1 LALDALASFARPSA
15 RIGDAARAIL
25 AGPAR
30 TDLLGAAG
38 GVLSLLCV
46 ELARSSGR
54 RVVVVTADE
63 QTATHRAG
71 DLAFFWGAKDESAV
85 ASLPGLDT
93 PPYAE
98 TTPDRETE
106 MNRLVALHRLAS
118 GGDSPFLVAS
128 AASLLR
134 RVVPRDAL
142 VAATVR
148 VEAEQELDREAFTE
162 RLVAAG
168 YTRAPVVEDPGTFA
182 VRGAIVDVFV
192 PSQTLPVR
200 IELYGDLVE
209 AIRFFDPESQRARG
223 AIPALAVHPVRE
235 QLRTPE
241 ALARAKERIRALCD
255 AIDLPTTRTRELL
268 DSVETGRVLFG
279 AEALTPAFH
288 ERLCPVADYLGG
300 DEIVV
305 FDDPTAVVE
314 SLAAERERADAARA
328 ARKERGAPAFEVD
341 AHYVA
346 PEDVTA
352 LGARGHAVLAHRLGA
367 LGPEWSSLREPTID
381 LGAEDNT
388 ALSAACKSARAAKG
402 REAPAP
408 LATRLREL
416 RSLSVRTMLTAH
428 NDTQAE
434 RIALLVES
442 MGLPVARGA
451 GAPSL
456 GGRGSPTAPVEIAVG
471 PLRRGFFAPADVL
484 ALVTEEEIFGPR
496 ADRKVRVVK
505 RDAFLEDLR
514 TLEVGNLVV
523 HAEHGVARYTGLQRR
538 SVAGVDI
545 DFLVLEFAGGDKLY
559 LPVYRL
565 SQVTKY
571 VGGEAGDDVK
581 LDRLGGQTFA
591 AKKARVS
598 KAVREMADGLLK
610 LYAERQALPGRA
622 MPEPDYAYREFEA
635 SFPFTE
641 TPDQERAIQEVQAD
655 LSSERPMDR
664 LVCGDVG
671 FGKTEVAMRA
681 ALRTVEAKMQVA
693 VLVPTTVLAQQ
704 HYQTFSRRFED
715 FPVTVDVLSRFRSK
729 KQQEDTLKRL
739 RDGKLDVVIGTH
751 RLLSKDVHWKN
762 LGLLVVDE
770 EQRFGVAHK
779 ERIKALRAQVDV
791 LTLTATPIP
800 RTLHMAMAGLRDLSL
815 ITTPPPDRRAIRTYV
830 SQMDERLVTEAIER
844 ELARGGQVFYVYN
857 RVHDIGERL
866 ELVQRLVPRA
876 RVLVAHGQM
885 NEAALEKAM
894 TDFVAGGADVLIA
907 TAIIESGLDIPR
919 ANTMIIDRADMMGLA
934 QLYQLRG
941 RIGRSRERAYCY
953 LLVPPPG
960 KMTDEA
966 RERIAALERF
976 SAVGSGFHI
985 ASMDLEIRGAG
996 DLLGPDQSGQV
1007 AAVGF
1012 EMYCQMLEEAV
1023 AELRGT
1029 TVSRD
1034 VDPELTFDVPAFLP
1048 DDYVPETGVRLS
1060 LYKRLADA
1068 ASEDEVYAIGEEI
1081 ADRCGP
1087 LPPESRMLIELM
1099 VIKVRLRR
1107 LRALGMEASGER
1119 VTLHLR
1125 EDTPLGPSRVLEL
1138 VNRAGSPWR
1147 LTADMKLVRRFG
1159 GGAGQ
1164 GLQNA
1169 RITLDELST
1178 LA

>member
-1 LALDALASFARPSA
+1 
-15 RIGDAARAIL
+15 
-25 AGPAR
+25 
-30 TDLLGAAG
+30 
-38 GVLSLLCV
+38 
-46 ELARSSGR
+46 
-54 RVVVVTADE
+54 
-63 QTATHRAG
+63 
-71 DLAFFWGAKDESAV
+71 
-85 ASLPGLDT
+85 
-93 PPYAE
+93 
-98 TTPDRETE
+98 
-106 MNRLVALHRLAS
+106 
-118 GGDSPFLVAS
+118 
-128 AASLLR
+128 
-134 RVVPRDAL
+134 
-142 VAATVR
+142 
-148 VEAEQELDREAFTE
+148 
-162 RLVAAG
+162 
-168 YTRAPVVEDPGTFA
+168 
-182 VRGAIVDVFV
+182 
-192 PSQTLPVR
+192 
-200 IELYGDLVE
+200 
-209 AIRFFDPESQRARG
+209 
-223 AIPALAVHPVRE
+223 
-235 QLRTPE
+235 
-241 ALARAKERIRALCD
+241 
-255 AIDLPTTRTRELL
+255 
-268 DSVETGRVLFG
+268 
-279 AEALTPAFH
+279 
-288 ERLCPVADYLGG
+288 
-300 DEIVV
+300 
-305 FDDPTAVVE
+305 
-314 SLAAERERADAARA
+314 
-328 ARKERGAPAFEVD
+328 
-341 AHYVA
+341 
-346 PEDVTA
+346 
-352 LGARGHAVLAHRLGA
+352 
-367 LGPEWSSLREPTID
+367 
-381 LGAEDNT
+381 
-388 ALSAACKSARAAKG
+388 
-402 REAPAP
+402 
-408 LATRLREL
+408 
-416 RSLSVRTMLTAH
+416 VRTVLTAH

-434 RIALLVES
+434 RLALLVES

-451 GAPSL
+451 APPAL
-456 GGRGSPTAPVEIAVG
+456 GGHGSPTGSIEIAVG

-514 TLEVGNLVV
+514 TLEVGDLVV
-523 HAEHGVARYTGLQRR
+523 HAEHGIARYTDLQRR
-538 SVAGVDI
+538 AVAGADI

-565 SQVTKY
+565 SQVQKY
-571 VGGEAGDDVK
+571 VGGEAGGDVK

-591 AKKARVS
+591 AKKARVG
-598 KAVREMADGLLK
+598 KAVREMADGLLE
-610 LYAERQALPGRA
+610 LYAERQALPGQA

-635 SFPFTE
+635 AFPFTE

-655 LSSERPMDR
+655 LSSPRPMDR

-671 FGKTEVAMRA
+671 FGKTEIAMRA
-681 ALRTVEAKMQVA
+681 ALRTVEARMQVA

-715 FPVTVDVLSRFRSK
+715 FPVTIDVLSRFRSK
-729 KQQEDTLKRL
+729 KEQEDTLKRL
-739 RDGKLDVVIGTH
+739 KEGRVDVVIGTH
-751 RLLSKDVHWKN
+751 RLLSKDVHWKD

-844 ELARGGQVFYVYN
+844 EIARGGQVFYVYN
-857 RVHDIGERL
+857 RVQDIGEKL
-866 ELVQRLVPRA
+866 ELLHRLVPRA

-894 TDFVAGGADVLIA
+894 TDFVAGNADVLIA

-996 DLLGPDQSGQV
+996 DLLGAEQSGQV

-1012 EMYCQMLEEAV
+1012 DLYCQMLEEAV

-1060 LYKRLADA
+1060 LYKRLAEA
-1068 ASEDEVYAIGEEI
+1068 MSEDEVYAIGEEI
-1081 ADRCGP
+1081 TDRCGP
-1087 LPPESRMLIELM
+1087 LPPDSRMLVELM
-1099 VIKVRLRR
+1099 VVKVRLRR

-1125 EDTPLGPSRVLEL
+1125 EDTPLGPARVLDL
-1138 VNRAGSPWR
+1138 VNRPGSPWR

-1159 GGAGQ
+1159 GGAGE
-1164 GLQNA
+1164 GLLNA
-1169 RITLDELST
+1169 RMSLDELEG
-1178 LA
+1178 LGGV